1 MLTLGLLV
9 ALTLALA
16 HNRKLSARIVASE
29 RCRVPVMSAH
39 TRRRYA
45 TRVLSPDERG
55 EICRREIYSV
65 TRSSVRT
72 VGTDSDAR
80 FINADRDARE
90 RGI

>member
-45 TRVLSPDERG
+45 TRVLSLDERG
-55 EICRREIYSV
+55 EICRREISAHSV

-80 FINADRDARE
+80 FIGTDA
-90 RGI
+90 